1 MKINILLLLFIYFII
16 EIKCRNDKK
25 TKRKEKQKNRE
36 EELNVD
42 EGGIMSDE
50 EFEEKLQIVLDE
62 KKIKINQKISKDILK
77 SIFDFLYSREFNL
90 PEIPEDSKGDIDES
104 LNFLNQIFEKLTRSL
119 DYDDEIE
126 VCDIKNWIS
135 PLKVKDSVNEI
146 IENLVG
152 MMSGR
157 DL

>member
-1 MKINILLLLFIYFII
+1 MKNL
-16 EIKCRNDKK
+16 
-25 TKRKEKQKNRE
+25 EK
-36 EELNVD
+36 
-42 EGGIMSDE
+42 SY
-50 EFEEKLQIVLDE
+50 KLYMK
-62 KKIKINQKISKDILK
+62 KKIKNNQKIKKDILK

-104 LNFLNQIFEKLTRSL
+104 LNFLNQIFKKLA

-135 PLKVKDSVNEI
+135 PLKAKDSVNEI

-152 MMSGR
+152 MISGR